1 MKKAEILLVDDE
13 PVFANNMARLL
24 RTRGYPVTAVGDG
37 QQALD
42 ALREKSYDVMV
53 LDLKMPVL
61 NGIETLRQMKTRAL
75 PTEVLVLTA
84 HGSMDSAFEAIEM
97 GAFDYVTK
105 PCEIADLVAKIE
117 AAYARKRAREE
128 EP

>member
-13 PVFANNMARLL
+13 AVFANNMSRLL
-24 RTRGYPVTAVGDG
+24 RTRGYSVAAVSDG
-37 QQALD
+37 RQALD
-42 ALREKSYDVMV
+42 ALGEKSFDVMV

-61 NGIETLRQMKTRAL
+61 DGIETLRQMKKL
-75 PTEVLVLTA
+75 SISTEVLVLTA
-84 HGSMDSAFEAIEM
+84 HGTMDTAFEAIEM

-117 AAYARKRAREE
+117 AAHARKRARENKD
-128 EP
+128 